1 MKLWAKNGR
10 KRKLLIII
18 KSPEEGLVQGWNM
31 LCKIKCELKNSY
43 LQASCVCKNWF
54 INQKEWCFFPQK
66 FCRISA
72 ASLAQTASPF
82 NEYCVWR
89 AKEGGGLRVRYQS
102 YKILQWLSPINCFRG
117 RFLEESSWGVAL
129 SSSAAWPKLGP
140 LVIET
145 FFTTC
150 ENELALGGA
159 LQVPEQSFVLTT
171 CLRSL
176 SFKWTKARYHRCPN
190 CFWFLSRDLRE
201 ALSQS
206 NSS

>member
-89 AKEGGGLRVRYQS
+89 AKEGGGCEWDTNLI
-102 YKILQWLSPINCFRG
+102 K
-117 RFLEESSWGVAL
+117 
-129 SSSAAWPKLGP
+129 
-140 LVIET
+140 
-145 FFTTC
+145 FFNDC
-150 ENELALGGA
+150 RL
-159 LQVPEQSFVLTT
+159 LTA
-171 CLRSL
+171 S
-176 SFKWTKARYHRCPN
+176 
-190 CFWFLSRDLRE
+190 E
-201 ALSQS
+201 AGS
-206 NSS
+206 